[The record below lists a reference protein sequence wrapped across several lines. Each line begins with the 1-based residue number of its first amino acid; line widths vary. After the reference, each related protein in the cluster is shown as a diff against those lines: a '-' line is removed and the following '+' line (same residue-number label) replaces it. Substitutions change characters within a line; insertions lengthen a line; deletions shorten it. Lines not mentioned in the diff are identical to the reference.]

1 MKITHSSLHR
11 SVVTKLA
18 AVASS
23 LLALVIAAP
32 QSANAS
38 GANPAGINI
47 GFDFV
52 WDTTNSPNGV
62 TASFIEND
70 GVKLSNCGP
79 STATTKGCH
88 FVFEYSVGSFTQ
100 PAVARSGTFTT
111 WSNPTGYETNPAG
124 ITSPKDGGCRPSRV
138 PGENRVI
145 PLTLN
150 DCFNAN
156 SFGQIFFA
164 GATGTLSNF
173 KMSMTCLQPAGQK
186 IELYALI
193 YELNDP
199 ATSIKGT
206 APIASTK
213 LDLSTCP
220 TATTWQGK
228 TFAAS
233 DFAMIPFNFKN
244 VTLTQGVPYGV
255 YFAGSAVPGTAPAGA
270 TDAVAAASGTTEDEL
285 QEEMPTE
292 LKTLSAIRLIEKGDK
307 TKELKSL
314 TPTTCLAVGERVLAI
329 NDGECKVQIRSTS
342 TASVSAQAARG
353 KVLSTFT
360 TTVKTDGTQAGLAV
374 NKKTTLRYDRY
385 SPFPKRIPST
395 LVKQAKAAEAVV
407 ILGHTAIFT
416 GNSASNTKLSL
427 ERARYVRRHLINQKV
442 KPSAISVAGVAA
454 RQPVNTKLTEKDQ
467 QANRRVEVYYLS

>member
-1 MKITHSSLHR
+1 MKVTQSSTSRSVSAKITAA
-11 SVVTKLA
+11 LA
-18 AVASS
+18 S

-38 GANPAGINI
+38 GPSPSGINI
-47 GFDFV
+47 GLDFV
-52 WDTTNSPNGV
+52 WNTANSPDGFS
-62 TASFIEND
+62 ASFIDND
-70 GVKLSNCGP
+70 GVNLNNCSQD

-100 PAVARSGTFTT
+100 PAVARNGNFTT
-111 WSNPTGYETNPAG
+111 WSNPTAYETGPDG
-124 ITSPKDGGCRPSRV
+124 SIRPTDGGCQPRN
-138 PGENRVI
+138 GQGQAI

-193 YELNDP
+193 YELNNP

-255 YFAGSAVPGTAPAGA
+255 YFVGSAVPGTAPAGA
-270 TDAVAAASGTTEDEL
+270 TDAVAAASGTSEDEL
-285 QEEMPTE
+285 QDEMPEE
-292 LKTLSAIRLIEKGDK
+292 LKTLSAIRLIAKGDK

-314 TPTTCLAVGERVLAI
+314 TPTTCVAVGERVLAI
-329 NDGECKVQIRSTS
+329 ADGECKVKLRSTS
-342 TASVSAQAARG
+342 NASVSAPAKRG

-360 TTVKTDGTQAGLAV
+360 TTIKTDGTQAGLEV
-374 NKKTTLRYDRY
+374 DKKTTLRYDRY

-395 LVKQAKAAEAVV
+395 LVKQAKEAEGVV
-407 ILGHTAIFT
+407 ILGHTALFT
-416 GNSASNTKLSL
+416 GNGASNVKLSTA
-427 ERARYVRRHLINQKV
+427 RANYVRQHLINQKIKRSV
-442 KPSAISVAGVAA
+442 ISVAGLAA
-454 RQPVNTKLTEKDQ
+454 RQPVNTKLAEKDQ